1 MEKHFSAGGVLVN
14 SKNEIYLIN
23 QIERGEWL
31 LPKGGI
37 EKGETET
44 DAGMREIREETGYQD
59 IELLNKKPIFIQHY
73 TFVHPKT
80 NQEIDKTVSFFLYK
94 LLTEKH
100 LETEEMNTEKLKGNW
115 FEIDRAIETVSFE
128 ELKTVI
134 RNARDILQS
143 IE

>member
-44 DAGMREIREETGYQD
+44 DAGMREIREETGYQ
-59 IELLNKKPIFIQHY
+59 
-73 TFVHPKT
+73 
-80 NQEIDKTVSFFLYK
+80 EIDKTVSFFLYK

-100 LETEEMNTEKLKGNW
+100 LETEEMNTEKLKGNC